1 MLSTCRI
8 TAEAVENPEG
18 VIALSNENKRRPAKR
33 KRKKNKQNVIIFVL
47 AAAIIAVALFTVITA
62 ARLGRGERAET
73 TTKATVT
80 AAQTTGET
88 AESRSEEQDS
98 KAGEQQMTQASIEN
112 NVTSG
117 SETTAET
124 TSQPK
129 KSESGRI
136 IVDPEKVSWNLLV
149 VSLTREIPEGYS
161 PEVVEVVNSGHDLDK
176 RVAPYYEEMYYAAK
190 KEGIILTPFSGNR
203 SYERQRINYNNL
215 TETYMAQYGLDRAEA
230 QKKAAT
236 VILPPGTSEHNI
248 GLAMDICNVYDSFAD
263 SDEYAWLMENAYKYG
278 FILRYPKGKEDVTGI
293 VFEPWHWRYVGV
305 EYAKKIRDS
314 GLCLE
319 EYLDSVGIEY

>member
-1 MLSTCRI
+1 MAT
-8 TAEAVENPEG
+8 
-18 VIALSNENKRRPAKR
+18 NK
-33 KRKKNKQNVIIFVL
+33 KRKKKKSRQDVVILLLSV
-47 AAAIIAVALFTVITA
+47 AIVAVVLFTAITA
-62 ARLGRGERAET
+62 AVSRKRDENSSAPVQTTASLAET
-73 TTKATVT
+73 TEEKTKQNEVTESKTALAAENNIPTESKTSAASKSTDSTT
-80 AAQTTGET
+80 AA
-88 AESRSEEQDS
+88 R
-98 KAGEQQMTQASIEN
+98 
-112 NVTSG
+112 
-117 SETTAET
+117 
-124 TSQPK
+124 PK

-136 IVDPEKVSWNLLV
+136 IVDTDAVEWNLII
-149 VSLTREIPEGYS
+149 VSLTREIPEGYK

-176 RVAPYYEEMYYAAK
+176 RVAPYYEKMYYAAK

-215 TETYMAQYGLDRAEA
+215 TETYMARYGIDRKAA

-248 GLAMDICNVYDSFAD
+248 GLAMDICNTYDSFAN
-263 SDEYAWLMENAYKYG
+263 SKEYAWLTKNAYKYG

-293 VFEPWHWRYVGV
+293 VYEPWHWRFVGI

-319 EYLDSVGIEY
+319 EYLDSVGIAY

>member
-1 MLSTCRI
+1 MAT
-8 TAEAVENPEG
+8 
-18 VIALSNENKRRPAKR
+18 NK
-33 KRKKNKQNVIIFVL
+33 KRKKKKSRQDVVILLLSV
-47 AAAIIAVALFTVITA
+47 AIVAVVLFTAITA
-62 ARLGRGERAET
+62 AVSRKRDENSSAPVQTTASLAET
-73 TTKATVT
+73 TEEKTKQNEVTESKTALAAENNIPTESKTSAASKSTDSTT
-80 AAQTTGET
+80 AA
-88 AESRSEEQDS
+88 
-98 KAGEQQMTQASIEN
+98 K
-112 NVTSG
+112 
-117 SETTAET
+117 
-124 TSQPK
+124 PK

-136 IVDPEKVSWNLLV
+136 IVDTDAVEWNLIV
-149 VSLTREIPEGYS
+149 VSLTREIPEGYK

-176 RVAPYYEEMYYAAK
+176 RVAPYYEKMYYAAK

-215 TETYMAQYGLDRAEA
+215 TETYMTRYGIDRKAA

-248 GLAMDICNVYDSFAD
+248 GLAMDICNTYDSFAN
-263 SDEYAWLMENAYKYG
+263 SKEYAWLTKNAYKYG

-293 VFEPWHWRYVGV
+293 VYEPWHWRFVGI

-319 EYLDSVGIEY
+319 EYLDSVGIRY

>member
-1 MLSTCRI
+1 M
-8 TAEAVENPEG
+8 AA
-18 VIALSNENKRRPAKR
+18 NK
-33 KRKKNKQNVIIFVL
+33 KRKKKKSRQDVVILFLSV
-47 AAAIIAVALFTVITA
+47 AIVAVVLFTAVIVAVSRKRDESPATSAQTTA
-62 ARLGRGERAET
+62 SRAET
-73 TTKATVT
+73 TEEKTKQNEETESKT
-80 AAQTTGET
+80 ALT
-88 AESRSEEQDS
+88 AENNIPTES
-98 KAGEQQMTQASIEN
+98 KT
-112 NVTSG
+112 
-117 SETTAET
+117 SETSESTDTAT
-124 TSQPK
+124 TAKPK

-136 IVDPEKVSWNLLV
+136 IVDTDAVEWNLIV
-149 VSLTREIPEGYS
+149 VSLTREIPEGYK

-176 RVAPYYEEMYYAAK
+176 RVAPYYEKMYYAAK

-215 TETYMAQYGLDRAEA
+215 TETYMARYGLDRKAA

-248 GLAMDICNVYDSFAD
+248 GLAMDICNTYDSFAN
-263 SDEYAWLMENAYKYG
+263 SKEYAWLTKNAYKYG

-293 VFEPWHWRYVGV
+293 VYEPWHWRFVGT

-319 EYLDSVGIEY
+319 EYLDSVGIAY